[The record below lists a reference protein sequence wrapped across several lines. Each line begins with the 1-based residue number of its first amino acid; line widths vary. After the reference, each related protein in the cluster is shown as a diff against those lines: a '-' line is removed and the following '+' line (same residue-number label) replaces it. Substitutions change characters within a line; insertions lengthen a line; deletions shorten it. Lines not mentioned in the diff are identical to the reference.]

1 MKLLEED
8 FGIVRIF
15 SDRPYGYKR
24 YHVLWEDGREQ
35 TFNGLWY
42 KRKDIVEK
50 IKRQADIEEYVNGS
64 S

>member
-15 SDRPYGYKR
+15 SDGYKR
-24 YHVLWEDGREQ
+24 YYVLWEDGREQ